1 MFKLISNADVYT
13 PRSLGI
19 AHVLCCGEKIVH
31 VGAKKPEL
39 GVGLDVIEYDFEG
52 RALVP
57 GLIDGHTHITGGGGE
72 TGYASK
78 VPTVPL
84 SEFTS
89 AGVTTAIGL
98 LGTDDITRSTSSLIS
113 ACFALREEGMSAWC
127 YTGGYHYPLTTLTDT
142 AVKDIVHIDCVI
154 GIGEL
159 AISDHRSSQLSWRE
173 LARIASEAHV
183 AGLMTGKA
191 GIVHLHLGDGESG
204 LSLMK
209 KVISK
214 TEIPNRV
221 LNPTHVNRLTGLFD
235 QACEFVK
242 DGTYIDLTAF
252 PMTED
257 DPGISIT
264 DALTKYINQGLPLDK
279 ITVSSDGGGCL
290 PVFDKQGLL
299 SSLDFGRCS
308 SLNQAMFDLLDIG
321 LSLEQVLPLFSSNVA
336 ALLRLKNKGQI
347 IVGADADLVGLG
359 NSNQIS
365 DVMCRGEWHKK
376 NTTLQIKGKFE

>member
-1 MFKLISNADVYT
+1 
-13 PRSLGI
+13 
-19 AHVLCCGEKIVH
+19 
-31 VGAKKPEL
+31 
-39 GVGLDVIEYDFEG
+39 
-52 RALVP
+52 
-57 GLIDGHTHITGGGGE
+57 
-72 TGYASK
+72 
-78 VPTVPL
+78 
-84 SEFTS
+84 
-89 AGVTTAIGL
+89 
-98 LGTDDITRSTSSLIS
+98 
-113 ACFALREEGMSAWC
+113 MSAWC

-173 LARIASEAHV
+173 LARVASEAHV

-252 PMTED
+252 PMTEN
-257 DPGISIT
+257 DPGVSIT
-264 DALTKYINQGLPLDK
+264 NALTKYINQGLPLDK

-290 PVFDKQGLL
+290 PVFDKQGEL

-336 ALLRLKNKGQI
+336 TLLRLKNKGQI
-347 IVGADADLVGLG
+347 IVGADADLVVLG
-359 NSNQIS
+359 SNNQIS
-365 DVMCRGEWHKK
+365 DVMCRGEWHKQ
-376 NTTLQIKGKFE
+376 NTKLQIKGKFE

>member
-1 MFKLISNADVYT
+1 MFKLISYADVYT

-19 AHVLCCGEKIVH
+19 AHVLCCGEKIVY
-31 VGAKKPEL
+31 VGATKPAL
-39 GVGLDVIEYDFEG
+39 GIGLALTEYDFEG

-57 GLIDGHTHITGGGGE
+57 GFIDGHTHITGGGGE
-72 TGYASK
+72 TGFASK

-84 SEFTS
+84 SDFTS
-89 AGVTTAIGL
+89 AGVTSAIGL

-127 YTGGYHYPLTTLTDT
+127 YTGGYHFPLTTLTDS
-142 AVKDIVHIDCVI
+142 AAKDIVHIDCVI

-173 LARIASEAHV
+173 LARVASEAHV

-191 GIVHLHLGDGESG
+191 GIVHLHLGDGENG

-209 KVISK
+209 KVLLK

-252 PMTED
+252 PMEED

-264 DALTKYINQGLPLDK
+264 NAVTKYINQDLPLDK

-290 PVFDKQGLL
+290 PVFDKQGVL
-299 SSLDFGRCS
+299 SSVDFGRCS
-308 SLNQAMFDLLDIG
+308 SLNQALFDLLDIG

-336 ALLRLKNKGQI
+336 ALLRLKNKGNI

-359 NSNQIS
+359 NNHQIS
-365 DVMCRGEWHKK
+365 DVMCRGEWHKQ
-376 NTTLQIKGKFE
+376 NTKLLIKGKFE